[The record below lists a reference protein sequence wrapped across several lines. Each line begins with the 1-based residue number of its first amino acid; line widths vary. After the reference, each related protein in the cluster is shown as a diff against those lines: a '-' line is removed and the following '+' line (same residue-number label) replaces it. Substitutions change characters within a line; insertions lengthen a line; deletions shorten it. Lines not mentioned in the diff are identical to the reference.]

1 MNILSKL
8 TIKNLMLNKKR
19 TIGTIIGIVLSSALI
34 CAVSGMF
41 ASFRETLIKN
51 TIEGSGYYHIALNGI
66 NLDKL
71 NSVKLNKD
79 VLDVYTLYELGV
91 ANYAV
96 DDEANIDLYV
106 YSLDKD
112 NFDNLAYKIIEGSF
126 PSNSNEVLIS
136 ENLMERT
143 DLKVGDYIE
152 FDISDSGVRSH
163 KKYKIVGSTYRRR
176 NSTGNLVI
184 TTDVKNDNIWA
195 YVALKNVSD
204 YKDSFVELL
213 GVFDY
218 DDILEDKVVGIDYVI
233 NNELLRWEVFAF
245 SDNTISMLV
254 IVVAVVICII
264 VIVSIFCIRN
274 SFAISTTEKMKMYGM
289 LASVGATR
297 KQIRKSVLLEG
308 VLLGI
313 VGIPLGILL
322 GILAVWVLLK
332 IVNIF
337 LGSFLFNNIEGL
349 VFKISVM
356 PILVVVILGFV
367 TIYFSSISSA
377 RKASRVSPID
387 NLRNSEKIKL
397 SAKNL
402 KTPKIIS
409 LVFKMGGVL
418 AYKNLKRSKKKYRT
432 TVISITISVFVFISM
447 FYFINVGFKQAGMY
461 YNDYKYD
468 ILVYLDKDSDI
479 KSLQNMSYIESSY
492 VLYDFAYGGRVK
504 DYNKINRY
512 KDNNENYDDLYINIV
527 AVDNKVFREYVK
539 RLKLNYNEVLNK
551 GILINDL
558 SYWSNT
564 KKKNVIV
571 DRYSYLVGDTVFME
585 YEDRDGI
592 KNGLDIE
599 LGGVTGERP
608 IGLEDYY
615 YQGGYIIIN
624 KDSYKNLECVASK
637 FLIKTDKDK
646 DLMKQIEEIDNTLS
660 ANNLTETAR
669 NERAMVIVISIF
681 LYGFIMVIS
690 LIGVTNIFNTLTS
703 NMELRQKEFAM
714 LKSIGMT
721 KREFRRMINLETLF
735 YSCKSLFYGIILGLI
750 GSYFIY
756 LGFNVHTVRNF
767 EIPYKGIL
775 MSIVFV
781 FAIVY
786 IIMRYSMGKINK
798 QNTIETIRNENI

>member
-397 SAKNL
+397 SA
-402 KTPKIIS
+402 
-409 LVFKMGGVL
+409 
-418 AYKNLKRSKKKYRT
+418 
-432 TVISITISVFVFISM
+432 
-447 FYFINVGFKQAGMY
+447 
-461 YNDYKYD
+461 
-468 ILVYLDKDSDI
+468 
-479 KSLQNMSYIESSY
+479 
-492 VLYDFAYGGRVK
+492 
-504 DYNKINRY
+504 
-512 KDNNENYDDLYINIV
+512 
-527 AVDNKVFREYVK
+527 
-539 RLKLNYNEVLNK
+539 
-551 GILINDL
+551 
-558 SYWSNT
+558 
-564 KKKNVIV
+564 
-571 DRYSYLVGDTVFME
+571 
-585 YEDRDGI
+585 
-592 KNGLDIE
+592 
-599 LGGVTGERP
+599 
-608 IGLEDYY
+608 
-615 YQGGYIIIN
+615 
-624 KDSYKNLECVASK
+624 
-637 FLIKTDKDK
+637 
-646 DLMKQIEEIDNTLS
+646 
-660 ANNLTETAR
+660 NNLTETAR